1 VENLRTKLKNSTQ
14 AAHTK
19 IESNPV
25 LAKLLSPSIDEKT
38 YRAILL
44 RYFGFFSNIESQLV
58 DSGGDAA
65 IPNLRE
71 RFRAPRL
78 RNDLLALGLSE
89 QEINSAPRASEI
101 PRTSTK
107 SEVLGVMYVLE
118 GSTLGGMLIAKHLR
132 SFPFFGETTGSF
144 FLTDPQA
151 LSQRWKA
158 FLELLETSSDLDEAS
173 AVEAASST
181 FTLLDRWMEGVD
193 VTAVS

>member
-1 VENLRTKLKNSTQ
+1 MENLRTKLKNSTQ
-14 AAHTK
+14 DAHTK

-25 LAKLLSPSIDEKT
+25 LAKLLSPSIDKET
-38 YRAILL
+38 YRSILL
-44 RYFGFFSNIESQLV
+44 RYFGFFSSIESQLV
-58 DSGGDAA
+58 RSGGDAV
-65 IPNLRE
+65 IPDLRE

-78 RNDLLALGLSE
+78 RNDLLALGLTQ
-89 QEINSAPRASEI
+89 QEIDSAPRATEI
-101 PRTSTK
+101 PTTSTK

-132 SFPFFGETTGSF
+132 SFPYFGESTGSF

-158 FLELLETSSDLDEAS
+158 FLDLLETSSDIDEAS
-173 AVEAASST
+173 AVEAASLT

-193 VTAVS
+193 LKAVR